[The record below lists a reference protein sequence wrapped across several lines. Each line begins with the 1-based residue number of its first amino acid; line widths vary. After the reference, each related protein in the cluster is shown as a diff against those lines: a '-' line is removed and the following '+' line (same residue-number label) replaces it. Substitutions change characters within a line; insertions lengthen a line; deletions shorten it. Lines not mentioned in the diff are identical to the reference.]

1 MRVSFVKVQ
10 VMYCYGVFLISCFEK
25 EREKFNI
32 RIGIVCLNILISK
45 ALENHFLQSTL
56 TYSLKTVIQMEIN
69 VSFVRSY
76 SYNQMLKRNCS

>member
-10 VMYCYGVFLISCFEK
+10 VMYCYGVFLVSYFK
-25 EREKFNI
+25 TEREKFNI
-32 RIGIVCLNILISK
+32 KIGIVCLRILISK
-45 ALENHFLQSTL
+45 VLENHCLQSTL